1 VVAKFYRPQ
10 RWSVDQI
17 LEEHAF
23 AWSLTAAEV
32 SVIAPLLLSADG
44 NGPVGATLLGE
55 PPTLAQAELGG
66 LSMAYAAYPCR
77 AGPGPELDDPET
89 LRWLG
94 RVIGRLHAVGATCR
108 FGHRRNLTPKTM
120 GHDARDRILA
130 LDVLPPDQA
139 GAWLS
144 VCDQALT
151 VVDQAF
157 AQVSDLRTLRLHGD
171 CHPGNILWRPDGPQI
186 VDLDDA
192 CNGPAIQDLW
202 MLLSGDP
209 AAMATQMAWLLTG
222 YRRFMRF
229 DARELA
235 LIEPLRTLRMIHH
248 SAWLAERW
256 SDPAFPVAFPWF
268 GQPAYWATQAKQLR
282 EQLDA
287 MAQPPIAAPAFNDDD

>member
-1 VVAKFYRPQ
+1 
-10 RWSVDQI
+10 
-17 LEEHAF
+17 
-23 AWSLTAAEV
+23 
-32 SVIAPLLLSADG
+32 
-44 NGPVGATLLGE
+44 
-55 PPTLAQAELGG
+55 
-66 LSMAYAAYPCR
+66 MAYAAYPCR

-94 RVIGRLHAVGATCR
+94 RVIGRLHAVGATSR
-108 FGHRRNLTPKTM
+108 FDHRRSLTPKTM

-151 VVDQAF
+151 VVDHAF
-157 AQVSDLRTLRLHGD
+157 AQVPDLRTLRLHGD

-192 CNGPAIQDLW
+192 CNGPAVQDLW
-202 MLLSGDP
+202 MLLSGEP
-209 AAMATQMAWLLTG
+209 PAMAAQMAWLLTG

-229 DARELA
+229 DDRELA

-256 SDPAFPVAFPWF
+256 TDPAFPVAFPWF
-268 GQPAYWATQAKQLR
+268 GRPAYWATQAQQLR

-287 MAQPPIAAPAFNDDD
+287 MAQPPIAAPPFGDDD